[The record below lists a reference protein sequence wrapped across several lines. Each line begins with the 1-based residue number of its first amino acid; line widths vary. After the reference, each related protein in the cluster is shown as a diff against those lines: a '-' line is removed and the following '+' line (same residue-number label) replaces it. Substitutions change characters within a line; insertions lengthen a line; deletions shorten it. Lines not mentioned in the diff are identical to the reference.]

1 MGNNLGLLVR
11 YLLELCMKLES
22 DLIQLDTEEGVL
34 EFLGYNEGR
43 LIDCWLF
50 YCLGK
55 GVDLDDLVFIS
66 GYSNADLVRDMYK
79 IITEIGE
86 GK

>member
-11 YLLELCMKLES
+11 YLLELCMKMES
-22 DLIQLDTEEGVL
+22 DLIQLDTEAGVL
-34 EFLGYNEGR
+34 EFLGYEGGQ
-43 LIDCWLF
+43 LTDFWMF

-55 GVDLDDLVFIS
+55 GVEVGDLDFLSD
-66 GYSNADLVRDMYK
+66 YSNADLARDVYK